1 MSYKYPLFII
11 GFGSQA
17 QAWAS
22 NLKDSKV
29 DFKVALREDSSS
41 AKQVQELKHPIHRLQ
56 SEPLSAGP
64 CTILLLTP
72 DHTHLTILQE
82 LSSRNFLPK
91 ESRIIYAHGVSVLKH
106 KINTA
111 FPEYEHL
118 LLAPK
123 SIANMVRSRFL
134 EKRPIAAVSST
145 EFAKNPKLAEDYL
158 RNLGKNL
165 GFTKIYSASFKE
177 ETLADLLSEQSLL
190 CSLLPYGA
198 LHCYNKLREKGVS
211 KEVAYLESWLE
222 VKLIADA
229 MVEMGPESFFKLI
242 SPNALLG
249 SDVGQK
255 AIFNEDYQQNL
266 EKLADNIWSGQ
277 FIESATD
284 DLVHET
290 REEVLAFWKQQELTK
305 THNYLGPEVL

>member
-1 MSYKYPLFII
+1 MGINHEEII
-11 GFGSQA
+11 
-17 QAWAS
+17 
-22 NLKDSKV
+22 
-29 DFKVALREDSSS
+29 
-41 AKQVQELKHPIHRLQ
+41 
-56 SEPLSAGP
+56 
-64 CTILLLTP
+64 
-72 DHTHLTILQE
+72 
-82 LSSRNFLPK
+82 
-91 ESRIIYAHGVSVLKH
+91 
-106 KINTA
+106 
-111 FPEYEHL
+111 
-118 LLAPK
+118 
-123 SIANMVRSRFL
+123 
-134 EKRPIAAVSST
+134 
-145 EFAKNPKLAEDYL
+145 
-158 RNLGKNL
+158 
-165 GFTKIYSASFKE
+165 TKICE
-177 ETLADLLSEQSLL
+177 
-190 CSLLPYGA
+190 
-198 LHCYNKLREKGVS
+198 EKGVS

-266 EKLADNIWSGQ
+266 EKLADNIWSSQ